1 MELYHI
7 IIDVAS
13 QSMENENMVNF
24 LEADYNQCFQQ
35 LRHYD
40 SQLFDSVKFL
50 TTAYVGLIGIGIGL
64 YEFGIKECRDFRV
77 AVMVSFLIAF
87 LLGLFMYMLIIRN
100 RVYYVHVTRYVN
112 EVRKTFLEKK
122 PLGFENKSRMYTN
135 YEQPPFFNWRSSQAY
150 LMCVI
155 AFVNSVLCGAIF
167 FILFSNACCCWF
179 LALSGALIFLF
190 LQVGTGI
197 LYLKTR
203 EGKSASSSVFGRD

>member
-1 MELYHI
+1 MERE
-7 IIDVAS
+7 ANS
-13 QSMENENMVNF
+13 TKF
-24 LEADYNQCFQQ
+24 LGHDFNQCFQQ
-35 LRHYD
+35 MRHYD
-40 SQLFDSVKFL
+40 IQLFDSVKFL

-64 YEFGIKECRDFRV
+64 YEFGIKEGIDFTV
-77 AVMVSFLIAF
+77 AVTVSFLIAF
-87 LLGLFMYMLIIRN
+87 LFGLFIYMFIIRN

-112 EVRKTFLEKK
+112 EIRKTYLENK

-179 LALSGALIFLF
+179 LALSGSLIFLF
-190 LQVGTGI
+190 LQVGIGI

>member
-1 MELYHI
+1 
-7 IIDVAS
+7 
-13 QSMENENMVNF
+13 MENENMVNF

-35 LRHYD
+35 MRHYD

-150 LMCVI
+150 LMYVI
-155 AFVNSVLCGAIF
+155 AIVNSVLCGAIV
-167 FILFSNACCCWF
+167 FIFFSNVSCCWF
-179 LALSGALIFLF
+179 LTLSGAVILLV
-190 LQVGTGI
+190 LQLGIGI
-197 LYLKTR
+197 LYLKSR
-203 EGKSASSSVFGRD
+203 EGKSASKSVFGRD